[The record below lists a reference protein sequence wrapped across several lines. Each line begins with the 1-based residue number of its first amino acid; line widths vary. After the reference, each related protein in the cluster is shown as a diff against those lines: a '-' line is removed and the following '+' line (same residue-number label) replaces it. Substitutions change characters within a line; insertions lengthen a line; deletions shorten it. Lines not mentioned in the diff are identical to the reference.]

1 MTNKPIPSREAITRT
16 AAAAA
21 MAAGAVAIAAL
32 GMPTASASPSGD
44 LWSIVNSKHVAAGCA
59 PYADNPV
66 LGNTALDIAKVLA
79 NPPGGIAGDGRTP
92 TDSMLAGRG
101 YFASSWAEA
110 DYVNSNG
117 NGSPQD
123 AMNFWLNNPT
133 RDIFPN
139 LWDARHGNRRLDSGR
154 QVDRSGADWDT
165 GRHTSTGAGGHPLTG
180 HSRTTRRKAPH
191 RAEVEPRWG
200 LVESK
205 RTARRGSA
213 THLH

>member
-1 MTNKPIPSREAITRT
+1 MTTHSMPSRKAITRT

-21 MAAGAVAIAAL
+21 MAAGAVAIATL

-44 LWSIVNSKHVAAGCA
+44 LWNIVNSKHVAAGCA
-59 PYADNPV
+59 SYTDNPV

-92 TDSMLAGRG
+92 TDSMLSDRG
-101 YFASSWAEA
+101 YFVTSWAEA
-110 DYVNSNG
+110 DYVNSGG

-139 LWDARHGNRRLDSGR
+139 CAMHDMATAVWIQNGKWTA
-154 QVDRSGADWDT
+154 VA
-165 GRHTSTGAGGHPLTG
+165 LTG
-180 HSRTTRRKAPH
+180 TPGGTPPPPP
-191 RAEVEPRWG
+191 EVI
-200 LVESK
+200 
-205 RTARRGSA
+205 
-213 THLH
+213 H